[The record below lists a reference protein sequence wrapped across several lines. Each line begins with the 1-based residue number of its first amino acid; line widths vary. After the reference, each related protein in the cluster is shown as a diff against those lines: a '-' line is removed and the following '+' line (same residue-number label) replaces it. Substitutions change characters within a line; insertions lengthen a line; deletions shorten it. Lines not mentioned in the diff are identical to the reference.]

1 MEGYS
6 MTSYTGKC
14 LLGIKAKNLV
24 TDVQVV
30 DTAGNSIPL
39 PLDVYLAR
47 RVKPD
52 YKTLPWCED
61 IGKHG

>member
-1 MEGYS
+1 

-14 LLGIKAKNLV
+14 LLGSKAKNVV

-30 DTAGNSIPL
+30 DSAGNSLPL
-39 PLDVYLAR
+39 PLPDYLAR
-47 RVKPD
+47 GVKPD

-61 IGKHG
+61 VGRSAKST

>member
-1 MEGYS
+1 

-14 LLGIKAKNLV
+14 LFGIKAKNDV

-39 PLDVYLAR
+39 PLPDYLAR
-47 RVKPD
+47 GVKPD
-52 YKTLPWCED
+52 YETLPWCED
-61 IGKHG
+61 VGKRAGS